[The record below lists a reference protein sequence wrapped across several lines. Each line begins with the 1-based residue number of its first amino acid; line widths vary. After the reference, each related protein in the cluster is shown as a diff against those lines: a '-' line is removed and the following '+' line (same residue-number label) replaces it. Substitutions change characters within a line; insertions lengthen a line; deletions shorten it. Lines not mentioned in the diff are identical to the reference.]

1 MNAFGRGTVRTI
13 LLSGLSAVA
22 VVCAASLT
30 FADPLPGLGSS
41 AADLG
46 GEIRIL
52 APFAP
57 ELTSGSSGRVSSP
70 LAGEDQ
76 GGGSGHPSQQGSSDT
91 CDNGPRDPPPIGRSE
106 ERPSIGRAMPAP
118 TRGGG
123 CANAI
128 GSVEEP
134 QVLSPEAPVSF
145 GDIGEISPLL
155 AVFDIAAIQ
164 DRRFGPSSLD
174 RFASARDDGGR
185 STETAK
191 ALDPTT
197 PDNPPPVVYDP
208 TVGPSLSPA
217 QSALQ
222 AALWRLVARDD
233 RRNPLG
239 SGDWRVARGAIPAFY
254 ASRAYAPIWVGE
266 NGLTEAGRAALT
278 QLKRARDDGLNLS
291 AFALPRD
298 LGSGPE
304 PDAIADAETTVA
316 SAVVAYA
323 EQASGSRV
331 PPTHVSPLIFATPSV
346 VDAGTALTETAMAVD
361 PAQRLAAFNPPQRGY
376 RELRDELKRLDT
388 PGVAERRFHVL
399 SADLEPDPLLDEQT
413 GATQGRM
420 KRALNAHIHTASVSA
435 TSAGAS
441 ARDRA
446 AILANME
453 MWRWEPRDMG
463 ERRIEVNL
471 ADFSVAVLEGDR
483 VIHQARVVVGKP
495 ETPTPIFSDVMRYV
509 LINPSWQVPDSIIRK
524 EMASKLGALSRRGY
538 EVKTVGGRL
547 TVRQLPGDDNA
558 LGRFAFM
565 FPNDHA
571 IYLHDTPSKELFDEE
586 TRAFSHGCIRVED
599 PQSLAVL
606 VLGGESTGWTDER
619 IEAAIGGKERTV
631 FLARPLPI
639 HIEYFTD
646 FVDEF
651 GDLKERPDIYGLIRK
666 VEAILARTS
675 QD

>member
-1 MNAFGRGTVRTI
+1 MQAKRALSEQGMSAFGRGSARAV

-22 VVCAASLT
+22 IACAASFAL
-30 FADPLPGLGSS
+30 ADPF
-41 AADLG
+41 
-46 GEIRIL
+46 L
-52 APFAP
+52 A
-57 ELTSGSSGRVSSP
+57 
-70 LAGEDQ
+70 
-76 GGGSGHPSQQGSSDT
+76 
-91 CDNGPRDPPPIGRSE
+91 
-106 ERPSIGRAMPAP
+106 
-118 TRGGG
+118 
-123 CANAI
+123 
-128 GSVEEP
+128 
-134 QVLSPEAPVSF
+134 PEAPPSF
-145 GDIGEISPLL
+145 GDIPYASPLL
-155 AVFDIAAIQ
+155 TMFTAHANRSPALDLTTFAEPRFDLALGQAPAAS
-164 DRRFGPSSLD
+164 GPSSLD

-185 STETAK
+185 STETPK
-191 ALDPTT
+191 ALEPAPT
-197 PDNPPPVVYDP
+197 DDRQPVVYDP
-208 TVGPSLSPA
+208 TVGPSLSPT

-239 SGDWRVARGAIPAFY
+239 SGDWRAARGAIAAFY
-254 ASRAYAPIWVGE
+254 AARNYTPVWVSE
-266 NGLTEAGRAALT
+266 NGLTEAGRGTLSL
-278 QLKRARDDGLNLS
+278 LKRARDDGLNLS

-298 LGSGPE
+298 LGSHLDPE
-304 PDAIADAETTVA
+304 AIAEAEATMA

-323 EQASGSRV
+323 EQATGSRV
-331 PPTHVSPLIFATPSV
+331 LPWHVSPLIFAAPNV
-346 VDAGTALTETAMAVD
+346 VDPGAALVETAMAED
-361 PAQRLAAFNPPQRGY
+361 PARRLADFNPPQRGY
-376 RELRDELKRLDT
+376 RALREELKRLDA
-388 PGVAERRFHVL
+388 PGVAQRAPRAL
-399 SADLEPDPLLDEQT
+399 SADLDPDPLLDLQT
-413 GATQGRM
+413 EGAPRRIR
-420 KRALNAHIHTASVSA
+420 RAINVHIVPASVSA
-435 TSAGAS
+435 PSAGP
-441 ARDRA
+441 ARRERA

-509 LINPSWQVPDSIIRK
+509 LINPSWQVPDSIIKK

-538 EVKTVGGRL
+538 EVKTIGGRL

-571 IYLHDTPSKELFDEE
+571 IYLHDTPSKDLFDEE

-619 IEAAIGGKERTV
+619 IEALIGGKERTV
-631 FLARPLPI
+631 FLPQPLPI

-651 GDLKERPDIYGLIRK
+651 GDLKERPDVYGLIRR
-666 VEAILARTS
+666 VEGILAQAG

>member
-1 MNAFGRGTVRTI
+1 M
-13 LLSGLSAVA
+13 
-22 VVCAASLT
+22 
-30 FADPLPGLGSS
+30 
-41 AADLG
+41 
-46 GEIRIL
+46 
-52 APFAP
+52 
-57 ELTSGSSGRVSSP
+57 
-70 LAGEDQ
+70 
-76 GGGSGHPSQQGSSDT
+76 
-91 CDNGPRDPPPIGRSE
+91 
-106 ERPSIGRAMPAP
+106 
-118 TRGGG
+118 
-123 CANAI
+123 
-128 GSVEEP
+128 
-134 QVLSPEAPVSF
+134 
-145 GDIGEISPLL
+145 
-155 AVFDIAAIQ
+155 
-164 DRRFGPSSLD
+164 
-174 RFASARDDGGR
+174 
-185 STETAK
+185 
-191 ALDPTT
+191 
-197 PDNPPPVVYDP
+197 
-208 TVGPSLSPA
+208 

-222 AALWRLVARDD
+222 AAMWRLVARDD

-239 SGDWRVARGAIPAFY
+239 SGDWRAARGAIAAFY
-254 ASRAYAPIWVGE
+254 AGRAYAPVWVSE
-266 NGLTEAGRAALT
+266 NGLTDVGRAALA
-278 QLKRARDDGLNLS
+278 QLERARDDGLNLS

-298 LGSGPE
+298 LGSGLD
-304 PDAIADAETTVA
+304 PDAIAEAETTIA

-323 EQASGSRV
+323 QQATGSRV
-331 PPTHVSPLIFATPSV
+331 PPSHVSGLIFATPRV
-346 VDAGTALTETAMAVD
+346 ADPGVALAETAMATD
-361 PAQRLAAFNPPQRGY
+361 PAERLADFNPPQKGY
-376 RELRDELKRLDT
+376 RALRDELKRLDA
-388 PGVAERRFHVL
+388 PGVAQRRQRAL
-399 SADLEPDPLLDEQT
+399 SAELDPDPLLDPQT
-413 GATQGRM
+413 EAAARRI
-420 KRALNAHIHTASVSA
+420 KRALNAHIYPASVSA
-435 TSAGAS
+435 ASAGAT
-441 ARDRA
+441 ARQRA

-509 LINPSWQVPDSIIRK
+509 LINPSWQVPDSIIKK

-571 IYLHDTPSKELFDEE
+571 IYLHDTPSKDLFDEE

-651 GDLKERPDIYGLIRK
+651 GELKERPDVYGLIRK
-666 VEAILARTS
+666 VEVILARAS